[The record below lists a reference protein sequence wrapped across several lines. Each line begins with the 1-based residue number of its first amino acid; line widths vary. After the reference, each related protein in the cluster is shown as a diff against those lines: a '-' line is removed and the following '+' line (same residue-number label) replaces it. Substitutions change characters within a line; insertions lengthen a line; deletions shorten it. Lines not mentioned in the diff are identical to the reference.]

1 MNRDAS
7 QFAFQASFTGA
18 TLLHGKWRIYILFA
32 MRSGPI
38 RLGQLTRV
46 IPHASKKVLA
56 QNLRDLEASGIVT
69 RRDLSEAVP
78 SVPTSVRQVDPQQLL

>member
-1 MNRDAS
+1 
-7 QFAFQASFTGA
+7 
-18 TLLHGKWRIYILFA
+18 

-69 RRDLSEAVP
+69 RRDLSEAVLHIEYEIKEDVKD
-78 SVPTSVRQVDPQQLL
+78 SIFSLLDRIAEWGDAHRKN